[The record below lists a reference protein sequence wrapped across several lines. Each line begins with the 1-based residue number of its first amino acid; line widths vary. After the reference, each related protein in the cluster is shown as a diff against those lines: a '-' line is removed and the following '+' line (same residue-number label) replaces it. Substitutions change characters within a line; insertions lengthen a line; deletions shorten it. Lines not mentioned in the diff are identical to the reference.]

1 MAKFGPRCKVP
12 PGGTG
17 VRGMQVGRR
26 TVLGGVLALPWVQV
40 AQGQVAHRISV
51 VHFNDFHSRHEA
63 VDAQTLTCTA
73 GATCFG
79 GSARLAAALHG
90 LRADAEADGRGVL
103 LLDGGDQFQGSL
115 FYTAHRGLAELAVQH
130 AIGVDAMV
138 LGNHEWDGGPAA
150 LGQYVTLAQFPVLAA
165 NVVTG
170 EPSLQRLR
178 PYAMFDRAGLRIAV
192 VGVTTT
198 EALVTSSPGP
208 GVQITDPA
216 AALAAA
222 AAAARGE
229 GAQFVIALSHLGL
242 AADLALTGVPVVIG
256 AHSHL
261 LLSNTEPGAVGP
273 HPTRSPG
280 GALVVQA
287 GAYGRYAGRLDLDIG
302 ADGTVLGHG
311 GAVAHV
317 GLDGPA
323 DPSVAAIVAAYGRP
337 LAAVRVAVIGH
348 VPAALDHV
356 SCRLG
361 PCPLG
366 ALVTDAMR
374 RAAPGADV
382 AIMNAGGLR
391 TGLPAGAITLGQV
404 LDMMPFGNALATLEL
419 SGVDLA
425 ATILHGDGL
434 RTRGG
439 YPQLSGAR
447 VVDGR
452 VELGGPDAWRPID
465 PAATYRIVTN
475 NFLRGGGDGYV
486 VLRDRAIRPYDLGP
500 GLAETVARALDGS

>member
-1 MAKFGPRCKVP
+1 ML
-12 PGGTG
+12 GG
-17 VRGMQVGRR
+17 
-26 TVLGGVLALPWVQV
+26 VLGGVLALPWVRV
-40 AQGQVAHRISV
+40 AQGQVAHRISII
-51 VHFNDFHSRHEA
+51 HFNDFHSRHA
-63 VDAQTLTCTA
+63 PVDAQTLTCTA
-73 GATCFG
+73 GQTCFG

-90 LRADAEADGRGVL
+90 LRADADAQGRGVL

-150 LGQYVTLAQFPVLAA
+150 LAKYVGQAQFPVLAA
-165 NVVTG
+165 NVIAD
-170 EPSLQRLR
+170 EPGLQKLK
-178 PYAMFDRAGLRIAV
+178 PYAQFERNGLRIAV
-192 VGVTTT
+192 VGITTP
-198 EALVTSSPGP
+198 EALITSSPGP
-208 GVQITDPA
+208 GVQITDPVAALVTA
-216 AALAAA
+216 AAD
-222 AAAARGE
+222 ARSD
-229 GAQFVIALSHLGL
+229 GAQFIIALSHLGL
-242 AADLALTGVPVVIG
+242 PTDLRLTGVPVIVG
-256 AHSHL
+256 AHTHT
-261 LLSNTEPGAVGP
+261 LLSNTEPEAAGP
-273 HPTRSPG
+273 HPVISPS

-323 DPSVAAIVAAYGRP
+323 DPAVAAIVEEYGRP

-348 VPAALDHV
+348 LPAALDNV
-356 SCRLG
+356 ACRLG

-374 RAAPGADV
+374 RAAPGSDV
-382 AIMNAGGLR
+382 AIMNTGGLR
-391 TGLPAGAITLGQV
+391 TGLPAGPITLGQV

-419 SGVDLA
+419 LGGDLV
-425 ATILHGDGL
+425 TTLLHGESL

-439 YPQLSGAR
+439 YAQLSGAR
-447 VVDGR
+447 VMDGR
-452 VELGGPDAWRPID
+452 VEIGGPDAWRPVD
-465 PAATYRIVTN
+465 PAAVYRIVTN
-475 NFLRGGGDGYV
+475 NFLRGGGDGYT
-486 VLRDRAIRPYDLGP
+486 VLRDRAIRPYDLGS